1 MSSEKFS
8 YFIRKAGK
16 EDWDD
21 AMAVAWKTFLKF
33 EADVYTKEG
42 VRSFFDFITDSFLYR
57 MFLNGA
63 YHMFIA
69 EDDGKIIGIITLR
82 NDTHISLLFVDEDYH
97 RQGVGSC
104 LMRTLWDFVKTE
116 LGKEVDGP
124 EAEKLYREQLN
135 ESAVLIDGALEI
147 LEYLSRKYDLYVITN
162 GVSKTQYN
170 RLAKSGIDRYM
181 KDIFVSEDAGCQ
193 KPRKEFFEY
202 CFKRLGTD
210 DVSQMLVIGDSL
222 SSDIRGGNNAG
233 IDTCWFNRK
242 GDSCPADIS
251 VDYEIRHLEELKK
264 YL

>member
-1 MSSEKFS
+1 MKEYKILLLDVDDTLLDFKAAERNGICEVMKAYGVEPDEEKIAAYS
-8 YFIRKAGK
+8 KLNDSLWKA
-16 EDWDD
+16 
-21 AMAVAWKTFLKF
+21 F
-33 EADVYTKEG
+33 ERGEIPRDTIME
-42 VRSFFDFITDSFLYR
+42 VRFGRFF
-57 MFLNGA
+57 A
-63 YHMFIA
+63 
-69 EDDGKIIGIITLR
+69 
-82 NDTHISLLFVDEDYH
+82 
-97 RQGVGSC
+97 
-104 LMRTLWDFVKTE
+104 E
-116 LGKEVDGP
+116 LGKEVNGP
-124 EAEKLYREQLN
+124 EAEKLYRAQLN

-147 LEYLSRKYDLYVITN
+147 LDYLSGKYDLYIITN

-202 CFKRLGTD
+202 CFSRLGAY

-242 GDSCPADIS
+242 GETCPEDIS
-251 VDYEIRHLEELKK
+251 VDCEIHHLEELRK